1 MVISSSIFLSFLS
14 YLKFKSLRNPA
25 FYFIVIFYLHNF
37 SFSVLKNNGLDIFW
51 RADPSVDFSTM
62 DSIVAF
68 NLVCL
73 WLSSL
78 MIIFFIKK
86 KDNFIKIEAS
96 SRKNKICLY
105 IYFLFSLIVIYNN
118 KELILS
124 NIIYGADQAIDSIS
138 SFDPLARLWNFRI
151 YFILFYLIFS
161 DPTKRSMVF
170 VVLLELFIS
179 FMLYERK
186 DLAIILCSVLI
197 LFLNKEKVQFNFF
210 KIFSSIIVFLT
221 LILLPIYRSF
231 ISEQSV
237 MSKIYLTFDFIK
249 DSFDLIVYFGTGF
262 ANSEGVQN
270 WTLQLIN
277 DGSLNLLYGLSYL
290 QGFINIILLRPFQ
303 PDWLVNSQAAYYFKN
318 IAYPYVTNHGYD
330 FSFTAE
336 AILNFGIF
344 GGFIPY
350 IILCI
355 YIITLYKKKS
365 QTWVFQ
371 RILIWP
377 ILLISFRT
385 DSTSMFRLLSY
396 VYFTPII
403 IQLIY
408 SFINVRNRRTT

>member
-1 MVISSSIFLSFLS
+1 
-14 YLKFKSLRNPA
+14 
-25 FYFIVIFYLHNF
+25 
-37 SFSVLKNNGLDIFW
+37 
-51 RADPSVDFSTM
+51 
-62 DSIVAF
+62 
-68 NLVCL
+68 
-73 WLSSL
+73 

-170 VVLLELFIS
+170 VVLFELFIS

-197 LFLNKEKVQFNFF
+197 LFLNKEKVRFNFF

-318 IAYPYVTNHGYD
+318 KAYPYVTNHGYD

>member
-1 MVISSSIFLSFLS
+1 MMVI
-14 YLKFKSLRNPA
+14 
-25 FYFIVIFYLHNF
+25 
-37 SFSVLKNNGLDIFW
+37 
-51 RADPSVDFSTM
+51 
-62 DSIVAF
+62 
-68 NLVCL
+68 NL
-73 WLSSL
+73 
-78 MIIFFIKK
+78 
-86 KDNFIKIEAS
+86 
-96 SRKNKICLY
+96 Y
-105 IYFLFSLIVIYNN
+105 
-118 KELILS
+118 
-124 NIIYGADQAIDSIS
+124 
-138 SFDPLARLWNFRI
+138 
-151 YFILFYLIFS
+151 
-161 DPTKRSMVF
+161 MV
-170 VVLLELFIS
+170 
-179 FMLYERK
+179 YH
-186 DLAIILCSVLI
+186 
-197 LFLNKEKVQFNFF
+197 
-210 KIFSSIIVFLT
+210 
-221 LILLPIYRSF
+221 
-231 ISEQSV
+231 
-237 MSKIYLTFDFIK
+237 
-249 DSFDLIVYFGTGF
+249 
-262 ANSEGVQN
+262 
-270 WTLQLIN
+270 
-277 DGSLNLLYGLSYL
+277 L

-303 PDWLVNSQAAYYFKN
+303 PGRLVNSQAAYYFKN